1 MKTLKQV
8 MGDLGGYQPKPEGEQ
23 NFVKKHVVDKKE
35 DMNGNGDDVFKA
47 AKVKVADR
55 PGERHGYTDK
65 DDDKV
70 NEAVE
75 PKEAE
80 WVSILKKYKVI
91 GNTQGGKKT
100 VAEEVEAEEKALLG
114 EGTEARARFED
125 YHRDAAEMVKK
136 IGEALK
142 AHKGSVSKEGTHWGH
157 VGDVKH
163 FHRQLQDLHDQL
175 TQQGEYQKAINSPMR
190 EEVELEEKTL
200 TPDELKK
207 REEIAQAIERKNPG
221 MEMGKKMAIATAQA
235 KKVAEEVEELDEKF
249 ERNDKLTI
257 DGKPHLYVSKG
268 ENRGEHRVLE
278 TDSNYKWTGKPVK
291 AVHKDKIQKVTE
303 EVELEED
310 FSKMTTPSLK
320 KWINTR
326 ERNAMGGNLS
336 KERSKQYDQAQAEL
350 KKRKMSE
357 EVVVEAADAKEGK
370 KAAKG
375 KAVMPATG
383 VYDSIPLGISV
394 KEQVEEETDIS
405 MLEMFAS
412 LDDEEQKLFVEMLE
426 SDGDLLGEIA
436 KEAK

>member
-47 AKVKVADR
+47 TKVKTADR

-80 WVSILKKYKVI
+80 WVSILKKYKII
-91 GNTQGGKKT
+91 GNTEGSKKT
-100 VAEEVEAEEKALLG
+100 VAEEVEAEEKTQLG
-114 EGTEARARFED
+114 ENVDARARFED

-175 TQQGEYQKAINSPMR
+175 TQQGEYQRAINAPMR
-190 EEVELEEKTL
+190 EEVELDEKTL
-200 TPDELKK
+200 TPAELKK
-207 REEIAQAIERKNPG
+207 REEIAQAMEREKPG
-221 MEMGKKMAIATAQA
+221 MAMKKKMAIATAVA
-235 KKVAEEVEELDEKF
+235 KRVA
-249 ERNDKLTI
+249 
-257 DGKPHLYVSKG
+257 
-268 ENRGEHRVLE
+268 
-278 TDSNYKWTGKPVK
+278 
-291 AVHKDKIQKVTE
+291 
-303 EVELEED
+303 
-310 FSKMTTPSLK
+310 
-320 KWINTR
+320 
-326 ERNAMGGNLS
+326 
-336 KERSKQYDQAQAEL
+336 
-350 KKRKMSE
+350 E

-394 KEQVEEETDIS
+394 KEQVEEETDVS
-405 MLEMFAS
+405 LLEMFAA

-426 SDGDLLGEIA
+426 SDGELLGEIA
-436 KEAK
+436 KESK